1 MFGKK
6 SNPTE
11 NLAQTLLDAMSEAMA
26 AYRAKSPYDKTFFCT
41 ILGVNRKFVDDVPNT
56 DKAELISKFSIP
68 ASLDEGEK
76 NYYTIKIN
84 GAYYVK
90 QSPFTFKLYEN
101 VNVRVPNGTWDNLY
115 IEGNISE
122 NGNTFELPELYVSTD
137 EPEGTEERPIKEH
150 DYWAEI
156 DDDNDKNLK
165 SFYEY
170 QNLGTS
176 ENPDFDWVVLYNIK
190 EQEQSQR
197 KIYVQETQP
206 YNANKGDIWLKTVAR
221 RYDTNIVN
229 IYERGNS
236 SWALRGTFNNT
247 GSSLQNGNEIYNDY
261 TNNSITSSQF
271 CTVVGERNWIDGS
284 EYCFVGGKNVT
295 LKKAKYSLVFT
306 DGNAFGSLA
315 GDNIYASLLFGD
327 SPYVKGQC
335 INSLIGGQT
344 VEAKNIFNSIIT
356 GNNNIAGNYDG
367 FFENK
372 TGVVRGSLV
381 IGSHNTV
388 CCLKDGIVCGHG
400 NQVVPEYDLNDPNLT
415 LHGLIMGGRDGNC
428 NSSGQIFIMGNGSG
442 STLNNALTLNR
453 SGDLYIQG
461 TLYQQGAD
469 YAETYEWLDGNPE
482 GEDRTGLFVT
492 LDGDKIV
499 LADDKSDYI
508 LGAVSAAPTVCGD
521 TYNENW
527 KGKFERDI
535 FGRILF
541 DENGDMIVSKDFDP
555 DRKYIPQSERPEKA
569 FVGTHGKLI
578 VIDDGTCMVNGYCK
592 PSKRGI
598 ATASAEKTDYRVI
611 ERKDKN
617 HIRIVIK

>member
-11 NLAQTLLDAMSEAMA
+11 NLAQTLLDTMSEAMT

-101 VNVRVPNGTWDNLY
+101 VNVRVPNGAWNNIY

-122 NGNTFELPELYVSTD
+122 NSNTFELPELYVSTD

-176 ENPDFDWVVLYNIK
+176 ENPEYDWVVLYNIK

-261 TNNSITSSQF
+261 TKFAILYG
-271 CTVVGERNWIDGS
+271 CRRRELDRRERILLRRGKERNAQKSKIFS
-284 EYCFVGGKNVT
+284 RFHRRKCFRNFNRRQYLRK
-295 LKKAKYSLVFT
+295 
-306 DGNAFGSLA
+306 LA
-315 GDNIYASLLFGD
+315 LR
-327 SPYVKGQC
+327 K
-335 INSLIGGQT
+335 
-344 VEAKNIFNSIIT
+344 
-356 GNNNIAGNYDG
+356 
-367 FFENK
+367 
-372 TGVVRGSLV
+372 
-381 IGSHNTV
+381 
-388 CCLKDGIVCGHG
+388 
-400 NQVVPEYDLNDPNLT
+400 LT
-415 LHGLIMGGRDGNC
+415 LRQRRMYKLSDRRSDGRSEKYN
-428 NSSGQIFIMGNGSG
+428 Q
-442 STLNNALTLNR
+442 
-453 SGDLYIQG
+453 
-461 TLYQQGAD
+461 
-469 YAETYEWLDGNPE
+469 LDN
-482 GEDRTGLFVT
+482 
-492 LDGDKIV
+492 
-499 LADDKSDYI
+499 
-508 LGAVSAAPTVCGD
+508 
-521 TYNENW
+521 
-527 KGKFERDI
+527 
-535 FGRILF
+535 
-541 DENGDMIVSKDFDP
+541 
-555 DRKYIPQSERPEKA
+555 
-569 FVGTHGKLI
+569 
-578 VIDDGTCMVNGYCK
+578 
-592 PSKRGI
+592 
-598 ATASAEKTDYRVI
+598 YR
-611 ERKDKN
+611 
-617 HIRIVIK
+617 